1 MYKIDHNLE
10 QYLTEN
16 STRLDPVL
24 EELIRVTHLKTF
36 NPRMISG
43 ATQGK
48 FLEFLCK
55 MQNPLRILEIGTF
68 TGFSTICMAKA
79 ISSSAKIDTIEI
91 NDELRDIIVDF
102 LNKAGVSNKVNLH
115 FGDANQIIPTLK
127 NSYDLVFIDGDKR
140 DYPNYYQ
147 LIFPLVKNGG
157 FIIADNVL
165 WNGKVL
171 DQKFIDDQT
180 VAIRK
185 FNNIVQNDPLVDNI
199 LLPLRDGLML
209 IHKY

>member
-10 QYLTEN
+10 QYLSQN

-55 MQNPLRILEIGTF
+55 MQNPQQILEVGTF

-79 ISSSAKIDTIEI
+79 LNDNAKIDTIEI
-91 NDELRDIIVDF
+91 NDELKDIIVDF
-102 LNKAGVSNKVNLH
+102 LEKAGVSNKVNLH

-171 DQKFIDDQT
+171 DQKSIDDQT

-185 FNNIVQNDPLVDNI
+185 FNDIVQNDLRVENI